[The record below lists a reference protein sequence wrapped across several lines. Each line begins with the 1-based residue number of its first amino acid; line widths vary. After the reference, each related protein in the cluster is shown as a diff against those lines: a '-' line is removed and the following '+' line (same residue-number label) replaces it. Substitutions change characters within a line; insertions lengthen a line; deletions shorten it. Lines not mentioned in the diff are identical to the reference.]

1 MKLRWRKINN
11 IIHRDLGYFFV
22 GMTIIYGLSGIALNH
37 IDDWNPSYIINN
49 EEIEISADGY
59 DQKIDESEALSIL
72 SKLDID
78 KQKYKSHYYP
88 ETEQVK
94 IFVKGGSVRI
104 DMSSGRGKIETMRR
118 RPVFHSVNFLHYNPG
133 NLWKWFADIFSVSL
147 IILAITGMFVLRG
160 KKGIKGRGAVL
171 VSIGIIIPLIL
182 LFFYM

>member
-1 MKLRWRKINN
+1 MKKRWRKINN

-49 EEIEISADGY
+49 EEVEIGTDDFA
-59 DQKIDESEALSIL
+59 QKINKSEALAIL
-72 SKLDID
+72 SELDID
-78 KQKYKSHYYP
+78 KENYKSHYYP
-88 ETEQVK
+88 EAEEVK
-94 IFVKGGSVRI
+94 IFVNGGSVRI
-104 DMSSGRGKIETMRR
+104 DMTTGKGKIETMRR

-133 NLWKWFADIFSVSL
+133 NLWKWFSDIFSASL
-147 IILAITGMFVLRG
+147 IILAITGMFVIRD

-171 VSIGIIIPLIL
+171 VSIGIIIPLVL